1 MLMNREEI
9 IKKCENGLDIT
20 WEEYCFCANDTLSNN
35 FYTDKVSFSEFHL
48 VLTNFIKAANDL
60 DKIKKALFY
69 GKAHDLKDL
78 KWWGVDISDT
88 PLGDGTI
95 KQWGEDYKVQPQL
108 IHSILGIAGE
118 SGELVELLLEGLY
131 SDEFDTVNLFEEL
144 GDIFWFLH
152 IPYKL
157 AEDPDLNKYQNTLR
171 ANLVKL
177 DKRYKKKFSNEQAI
191 NRDLDQERKILEAHI

>member
-1 MLMNREEI
+1 MNRDEI
-9 IKKCENGLDIT
+9 IKKCEDGLDIT
-20 WEEYCFCANDTLSNN
+20 WEEYCSCANDTLSNN

-69 GKAHDLKDL
+69 GVAHDLKDL
-78 KWWGVDISDT
+78 NCWPVEGLDIS
-88 PLGDGTI
+88 LSDGTI
-95 KQWGEDYKVQPQL
+95 KQWEENYNIHPQL

-157 AEDPDLNKYQNTLR
+157 AEDPDSNKYQNTLR
-171 ANLVKL
+171 ANLLKL

-191 NRDLDQERKILEAHI
+191 NRDLDQERKVLEANV